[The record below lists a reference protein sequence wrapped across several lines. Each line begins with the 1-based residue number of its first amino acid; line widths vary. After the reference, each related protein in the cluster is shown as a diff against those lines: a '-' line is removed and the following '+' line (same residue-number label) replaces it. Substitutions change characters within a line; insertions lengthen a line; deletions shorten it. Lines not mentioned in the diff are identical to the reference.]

1 MRIYRYILVYLYI
14 SIVVKIIF
22 IGLNMDKYCGFL
34 KFLFKYVIMCYKY
47 SYIVICILFYYR
59 VVRKNDNLFG
69 GI

>member
-14 SIVVKIIF
+14 NIVVKIIF

-34 KFLFKYVIMCYKY
+34 KFLFNYVIMCYKY